1 MGFVMSTRF
10 LLVALGAPILAS
22 ACHRS
27 RTAAP
32 QTAAT
37 RPEQSVF
44 TDSAM
49 HAQRCEPIKPDENWR
64 VVCIPKDQR
73 VDYGV
78 RPKKP

>member
-1 MGFVMSTRF
+1 MGSIMSTRL
-10 LLVALGAPILAS
+10 LLVALSAAIPAS
-22 ACHRS
+22 ACHRG
-27 RTAAP
+27 RAAAP
-32 QTAAT
+32 QTPPT
-37 RPEQSVF
+37 KPEQSVF

-64 VVCIPKDQR
+64 VVCVPKDQR